1 MNGATPSPPRPS
13 GEAAPAPENSGRN
26 LRSSVARAR
35 AAYRRA
41 KVGSGRPEPAHRSV
55 IKAARTAVAEPD
67 VARARSAWIALIR
80 LWLDDDDALLVGRP
94 EHALWRLAVASG
106 GPAFRAACVAVRE
119 DMPLVFPPGSEDPL
133 DPRRI
138 ALRTR
143 RARLD
148 RLYGEALAADGLH
161 DFAVEAG
168 FERLR
173 REAYPHDAVRAL
185 HRAGRVVEALAVA
198 REALASPTTVGVEA
212 LRLLVDRL
220 FPERGVRRRDVRA
233 TESEF
238 LARPTREGF
247 DAYVRSIPPN
257 QRAAAASRVL
267 TLLQRTQKEPSLV
280 FALYLEQDRLLDA
293 DGMATTQAVAAEA
306 LAAGA
311 DRILPSHPAMAAGWL
326 LVAAHRLADAA
337 EPDRRAAAVVLL
349 ARVRDLSAET
359 GRTEDFRRALG
370 RLKSRHSDRPAF
382 LKLLKRHG
390 L

>member
-13 GEAAPAPENSGRN
+13 GEAAPAPETSGRR
-26 LRSSVARAR
+26 LLSSVARAR

-41 KVGSGRPEPAHRSV
+41 KIGSGRLEPVYRSV
-55 IKAARTAVAEPD
+55 IRAARAAVGEPD
-67 VARARSAWIALIR
+67 AARAKTTWIALIK
-80 LWLDDDDALLVGRP
+80 LWLDDDDAVLVGRP
-94 EHALWRLAVASG
+94 EQALWRLAVAAG
-106 GPAFRAACVAVRE
+106 GPAFRAACVSLR
-119 DMPLVFPPGSEDPL
+119 DDLPLVFPAVSADPL

-138 ALRTR
+138 ALLSRRT
-143 RARLD
+143 RLD
-148 RLYGEALAADGLH
+148 RLYGEALAADGRH
-161 DFAVEAG
+161 EFAVEAG

-185 HRAGRVVEALAVA
+185 HRAGRTFDALAVA

-220 FPERGVRRRDVRA
+220 FPERGVRRLDVRA

-247 DAYVRSIPPN
+247 DAYVRSIPPD

-267 TLLQRTQKEPSLV
+267 MVLQRTQREPSLV
-280 FALYLEQDRLLDA
+280 FELYLEQDRLLDA
-293 DGMATTQAVAAEA
+293 DGMATTQRVSAET

-337 EPDRRAAAVVLL
+337 EPERRAAAVPLL
-349 ARVRDLSAET
+349 VRVRDLSAET

-370 RLKSRHSDRPAF
+370 RLKSRHADRPAF